1 VFLPDVIQALRRRW
15 WILICGVLITVAAGY
30 WAAQPPT
37 LYRAVEVFA
46 VRPPQTPDI
55 PNQLASLRPSVAT
68 FSAGVAKRL
77 SSPSGRA
84 ELGRAGVIG
93 PYVLTPR
100 NSGTR
105 QTPEYLIASV
115 QVTTTEGDEISA
127 LRSLATV
134 TAAFTRELNALQDE
148 WNVAAGERI
157 TITMLAEPTANKL
170 PNSRIRALAG
180 SVLLGAVLSVTVA
193 LWLDEFL
200 IRRRR
205 MADEETP
212 SEGAEP
218 APAGSARL

>member
-1 VFLPDVIQALRRRW
+1 VLV
-15 WILICGVLITVAAGY
+15 CGVLITAATGY

-77 SSPSGRA
+77 SSPSGRG
-84 ELGRAGVIG
+84 ELRQAGVTG
-93 PYVLTPR
+93 PYVLMPR

-115 QVTTTEGDEISA
+115 QVTTTEGDEASA
-127 LRSLATV
+127 LRSMATV

-170 PNSRIRALAG
+170 PNSRVRALLG
-180 SVLLGAVLSVTVA
+180 SALLGGALSVTVA

-200 IRRRR
+200 TRRRR
-205 MADEETP
+205 AAD
-212 SEGAEP
+212 GASRPEVREP
-218 APAGSARL
+218 TSAGSPRR